1 LEKAATKLNSLP
13 LASDYAELAITLNKN
28 KGKALVILEA
38 LNLDE
43 SNSKDK
49 RKLDQLKSKLK

>member
-1 LEKAATKLNSLP
+1 

-49 RKLDQLKSKLK
+49 RKLNQLKSKLK